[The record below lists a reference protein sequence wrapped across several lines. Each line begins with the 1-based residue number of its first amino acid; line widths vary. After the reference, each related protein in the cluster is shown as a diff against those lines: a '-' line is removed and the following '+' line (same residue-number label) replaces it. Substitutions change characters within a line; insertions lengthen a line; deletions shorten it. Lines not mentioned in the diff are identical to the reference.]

1 MKKHLLYALAV
12 ACLTGVPSASAES
25 VAHAYQMGDAN
36 NAFGFISFPV
46 SQFATPTMDKRNYGE
61 THVSAG
67 ECVDGVLYTYEVY
80 PDVMGGVS
88 AYSYV
93 VRNAAT
99 FEVVSQVIFY
109 DNTRRVVDM
118 TYDYTTNTMYAL
130 VEDAAN
136 TSSISTT
143 SLCVVDLATG
153 AFTKVGSAGDLIAVD
168 GNGNT
173 AAESLLTLAADAKGD
188 LYAMGEYR
196 QFYKL
201 NKLTGKATQIGKQHS
216 IATTN
221 QFQSMAFDTEGV
233 LYWAQCH
240 PDYGYFLTIDPATGV
255 PSFMAE
261 DPNPD
266 TKWENEGSKLGADAE
281 VTGLWFEGKSLDK
294 LAPAA
299 PTDLKASV
307 STTSANSIT
316 LSWSKPEAT
325 LGGNALSVAGY
336 KVYRFGTEEPI
347 ATLAADA
354 TSYND
359 ANSPNG
365 QLAYM
370 VCALTDDAHGRGA
383 VVEVFGGYD
392 TLNPVTDL
400 TAEIDGATVT
410 LNWKAP
416 TSTRNGG
423 FADYDNITYTIW
435 RINGS
440 DDMVLADDVT
450 ETTYT
455 DELTDAGTFVY
466 SVVPV
471 CGGVD
476 GYACDSNPVTYA
488 KTMGIPYF
496 SGFEDDQDGTLWT
509 TVNNHSNTSYGWSV
523 TLGYAY
529 QRYDGKYA
537 QLKSGGSSDLCNDYL
552 FSPAIEFTT
561 PGTYELSYIYA
572 NGVSSDT
579 HSWSVY
585 LADGNTADAA
595 VVAPIDSHSDEKT
608 PTAWTESEPIAFTV
622 EKAGTYH
629 LAFHGT
635 TTTTFATLKIDNVSI
650 KKAPAAIPYACDF
663 EDGHDAWTITNNNTH
678 MDTKGTGW
686 SLTTEASS
694 PHGSQVLMYF
704 VLSKTNAEYDDWA
717 VSPAIRI
724 DEAGD
729 YILTFAA
736 NGKSYDTHQWE
747 AALGTDATD
756 FTTFAT
762 PIVSYEKAKFGS
774 WQDYT
779 TSFRVEQPGTYHLGL
794 HGTGC
799 DVSTKLHLDNIRLT
813 RAEAGAAA
821 TVAAEAAAE
830 PVEYYNL
837 QGMRISKPESGI
849 VIVRYSDGSSRKV
862 AIK

>member
-1 MKKHLLYALAV
+1 MAIA
-12 ACLTGVPSASAES
+12 ALTGSWSASAES

-67 ECVDGVLYTYEVY
+67 ECVNGVLYSYEVY

-93 VRNAAT
+93 VRNAST
-99 FEVVSQVIFY
+99 FAVINQVIYY

-130 VEDAAN
+130 VEDAVN

-153 AFTKVGSAGDLIAVD
+153 EFVKVGGAGNLTAID

-173 AAESLLTLAADAKGD
+173 ASESLLTLAADAKGD

-196 QFYKL
+196 QFYAL
-201 NKLTGKATQIGKQHS
+201 NKLTGKATQIGTQHS

-221 QFQSMAFDTEGV
+221 QFQSMAFDTDGV
-233 LYWAQCH
+233 LYWAQSH

-255 PSFMAE
+255 PSFMVE

-281 VTGLWFEGKSLDK
+281 VIGLWFEGKSLDL

-299 PTDLKASV
+299 PENLKATV
-307 STTSANSIT
+307 STTNANTINLT
-316 LSWSKPEAT
+316 WAKPESN
-325 LGGNALSVAGY
+325 LGGTALNVTGY
-336 KVYRFGTEEPI
+336 KVYRFGTEDHI
-347 ATLAADA
+347 ATLDA
-354 TSYND
+354 EATTYTY
-359 ANSPNG
+359 AKSPNG
-365 QLAYM
+365 QIAYM
-370 VCALTDDAHGRGA
+370 VCALADESHGRGA

-410 LNWKAP
+410 LNWTTP
-416 TSTRNGG
+416 TSTHNGG
-423 FADYDNITYTIW
+423 FADYDNITYTVW
-435 RINGS
+435 RINGN
-440 DDMVLADDVT
+440 DDEVLADGVT

-455 DELTDAGTFVY
+455 DELTDAGTYVY
-466 SVVPV
+466 SIVPV
-471 CGGVD
+471 SGGVD

-488 KTMGIPYF
+488 KTMSVPYF
-496 SGFEDDQDGTLWT
+496 SGFEDSEDGTLWT
-509 TVNNHSNTSYGWSV
+509 TVNNHANTSYGWSV
-523 TLGYAY
+523 TLGYSY

-537 QLKSGGSSDLCNDYL
+537 QLKSGGSAELCDDYL
-552 FSPAIEFTT
+552 FSPEIKFSA
-561 PGTYELSYIYA
+561 PGTYQLTYVYA
-572 NGVSSDT
+572 NGVSSDS

-585 LADGNTADAA
+585 LAYGNTADAN
-595 VVAPIDSHSDEKT
+595 VVAAIDSHSEEKT
-608 PTAWTESEPIAFTV
+608 PSAWTVSDPLTFTV

-629 LAFHGT
+629 LVFHGT

-650 KKAPAAIPYACDF
+650 TKAPASIPYACDF
-663 EDGHDAWTITNNNTH
+663 EEGHDAWTITNNNTH
-678 MDTKGTGW
+678 MDTRSTGW
-686 SLTTEASS
+686 ALATEASS
-694 PHGSQVLMYF
+694 PHGSQVLQYYVF
-704 VLSKTNAEYDDWA
+704 SKYNAEYDDWA

-729 YILTFAA
+729 YTLTFAA

-747 AALGTDATD
+747 ATLGTDAND
-756 FTTFAT
+756 FSTFAT
-762 PIVSYEKAKFGS
+762 PIVCYEKAKFGA

-779 TSFRVEQPGTYHLGL
+779 AKFTVDTPGTYHLGL

-799 DVSTKLHLDNIRLT
+799 DASARLNLDNIRLT
-813 RAEAGAAA
+813 RAEAGSAE
-821 TVAAEAAAE
+821 TIAAEGATAE
-830 PVEYYNL
+830 AVEYYNL
-837 QGMRISKPESGI
+837 QGMRIAKPESGL
-849 VIVRYSDGSSRKV
+849 VIIRYTDGSSRKV
-862 AIK
+862 ALP